1 MCLEFMVPR
10 YFEPRNVMA
19 DEKKPQ
25 HLQAAQVLRRKR
37 RVSGP
42 TSGHLSLEEQ
52 LRRLEQNYQG
62 GELDVFGVDGED
74 FGDEISEHHADIVG
88 QLGIDVYE
96 LAQDVF
102 ETFAQQHLEL
112 YPTQAPMPLV
122 SVAME
127 PPSQAEVVAPVLELL
142 DDEEEEAKRLA
153 AEAAERA
160 RHEAARI
167 KDEREEAA
175 RLYVLRRQ
183 QERAKALEE
192 LRAHQRQEALMQA
205 KLLEARILAEQ
216 DAQDKLIEQQRTQA
230 KRLAL
235 KEQEA
240 LAGLMAD
247 QERRQRDE
255 SAMPPDDARRSGRA
269 EIYITRPGPI
279 YNTQPGTVPTMPA
292 AHVQQLLET
301 NPGLQYDS
309 APAEDPFSAQ
319 ERADKLSRLTQRYFD
334 RKADKDRERLRNMVK
349 GSDIEREVHDVKL
362 ERLVRR
368 AQELSESSVAHNTPP
383 AFLAP
388 EVPPA
393 RDAFNKAFHAFK
405 KQFYAQALPLFEEA
419 HLLEPQD
426 GLYTTFY
433 AYTLFLTD
441 ASRKE
446 EVERLLRDVIA
457 SNKDVAVLPDAHLFL
472 GYVLRTIPERA
483 AKAFKHFQLAAEL
496 NPHSHEAKRALRLE
510 QRRKERHSSLGN
522 QLMPWFERDKK

>member
-1 MCLEFMVPR
+1 MSKAPR

-19 DEKKPQ
+19 DENKPQ
-25 HLQAAQVLRRKR
+25 HLQAAQVIRRKR

-62 GELDVFGVDGED
+62 GELDVFGVDAED
-74 FGDEISEHHADIVG
+74 FGDEISEHHADLVG

-112 YPTQAPMPLV
+112 YPVQEPTPLMPL
-122 SVAME
+122 AQE
-127 PPSQAEVVAPVLELL
+127 PSSQSEVVAPVLELL

-167 KDEREEAA
+167 KAEREEAA

-216 DAQDKLIEQQRTQA
+216 EAQDRLIEQQRAQA

-247 QERRQRDE
+247 QERRHRDE
-255 SAMPPDDARRSGRA
+255 SALPPDDARRSGRA

-292 AHVQQLLET
+292 VQHLLET

-309 APAEDPFSAQ
+309 APSEDAFTAQ

-334 RKADKDRERLRNMVK
+334 RKADMDRERLRNMVK

-368 AQELSESSVAHNTPP
+368 AQELSESSAAAHHTPA
-383 AFLAP
+383 AFIAP

-393 RDAFNKAFHAFK
+393 RDAFNKAFQAFK

-419 HLLEPQD
+419 HQLEPED

-446 EVERLLRDVIA
+446 EVERLLREVI
-457 SNKDVAVLPDAHLFL
+457 SGKKDKAVLPDAHLFL

-483 AKAFKHFQLAAEL
+483 AHAFKHFQLAAEL

-522 QLMPWFERDKK
+522 QLIPWLERDKK